1 MSARVDD
8 RSKFAL
14 VGNGYWGSKL
24 LRNLVAHLGGD
35 RVVVV
40 DPSEARRRS
49 ALVAYP
55 SLTAVRSLE
64 EALHD
69 PDVCAIVLATP
80 VTTHAELAEAA
91 IVAGRDVLVE
101 KPLTSSVE
109 SARRLVRLADEHER
123 VLMVGHT
130 FLFSPRVQWIWSY
143 LRDGHDHQ
151 IHYLT
156 SSRLNLGIHR
166 SDVNVIWD
174 LAPHDFSVVFHLL
187 GEFPST
193 IATSTRSIVHPGHPD
208 TAFMN
213 LTFPSGVIAEVAV
226 SWLAPR
232 KVRML
237 TLVADS
243 GMLVYDDVD
252 PEEPVKIHD
261 RGVVVD
267 DSADF
272 GLHQLTY
279 RYGDTRSPHIPVDEP
294 VARQVA
300 HFVSCVR
307 HRTSPISDGRFG
319 LQVVAALDA
328 ADRSGRR
335 GGAPVAVDVPVEQLA
350 TLE

>member
-1 MSARVDD
+1 V
-8 RSKFAL
+8 KIAL

-24 LRNLVAHLGGD
+24 LRNLVTLVGPE
-35 RVVVV
+35 RVVVA
-40 DPSEARRRS
+40 DPSEARLAAATAS
-49 ALVAYP
+49 FPSIGSCGSMDAAL
-55 SLTAVRSLE
+55 E
-64 EALHD
+64 D
-69 PDVCAIVLATP
+69 PDVGAVVLATP

-109 SARRLVRLADEHER
+109 SSRRLVRLADEHGV

-130 FLFSPRVQWIWSY
+130 FLFSPRVQWIASY
-143 LRDGHDHQ
+143 LRNGGADQ

-187 GEFPST
+187 DEFPST
-193 IATSTRSIVHPGHPD
+193 ISTSTRSIVHPGHPD

-213 LTFPSGVIAEVAV
+213 MTFPSGVIAEVAV

-232 KVRML
+232 KVRTL

-243 GMLVYDDVD
+243 GMIVYDDVD

-261 RGVVVD
+261 RGVVID

-279 RYGDTRSPHIPVDEP
+279 RYGDTRSPHIPVEEP
-294 VARQVA
+294 LALQLG
-300 HFVSCVR
+300 HFEQAIR
-307 HRTSPISDGRFG
+307 ERTAPISDGRFG
-319 LQVVAALDA
+319 LHVVAALDA
-328 ADRSGRR
+328 ADRSWRD
-335 GGAPVAVDVPVEQLA
+335 GGSPVAVDAGIDQLA
-350 TLE
+350 ARE